1 LEEIILYFDYVLV
14 QAGGRGSR
22 MEILT
27 RNKPKALV
35 PVNNLPMIFHLF
47 RKYPDKKFIV
57 IGDYKFDVLA
67 RYLET
72 FADVK
77 YILTKSVGKGNVAGI
92 KQALDFIPQGENFLL
107 IWSDLI
113 LGENFSPENLGEGNY
128 IGTTKNFSCSWSYFD
143 GVLEKKT
150 IDGHGVAG
158 CFIFQDKKFLE
169 TLPTEGSFTR
179 WLAAQNFELREM
191 SMNDTVEIGTV
202 ESFKKN
208 SSTGNRCRPYNKMT
222 FDGDKVIKEALTDE
236 AQKLLQAEIDWYEKI
251 SSRQSFGLPKIFSTK
266 PLTMERINGN
276 NIFSSNVADDR
287 KKIIVKRMVD
297 CLKSLHELDKSPA
310 NPFDMEK
317 DYYQKTLAR
326 VRKIMPVI
334 PFAND
339 AFIKINGKNLKN
351 PLVHLQD
358 FHEMTALAQ
367 KDQTPFGIIHGD
379 CTFSNTLLDDKD
391 NIYLIDARGY
401 FGNTKFVGDVDYD
414 WAKMYYSIVAAF
426 DQFNVKN
433 FDLEITGGEVK
444 FSIANSGWEQ
454 LEDYFFSLI
463 ERNPQRIKFIHS
475 IIWLSLASHCWEDY
489 DSMCLA
495 FYNGVELWNEVL
507 DEGAW

>member
-1 LEEIILYFDYVLV
+1 MNLDYIVI
-14 QAGGRGSR
+14 QAGGLGSR
-22 MEILT
+22 LESLT

-47 RKYPDKKFIV
+47 KKYPKKKFII

-67 RYLET
+67 RYLEI
-72 FADVK
+72 FADVE
-77 YILTKSVGKGNVAGI
+77 YILTKSVGKGNVAGL
-92 KQALDFIPQGENFLL
+92 KQALNFIPEEKNFLL

-113 LGENFSPENLGEGNY
+113 PSENFSPENLAEGNY
-128 IGTTKNFSCSWSYFD
+128 IGITDSFTCSWSYFE
-143 GVLEKKT
+143 GLLEKKT
-150 IDGHGVAG
+150 IDGYGVAG
-158 CFIFQDKKFLE
+158 CFIFKDKKFLE
-169 TLPTEGSFTR
+169 SIPTEGSFTR

-191 SMNDTVEIGTV
+191 PMQGTVEVGTV

-208 SSTGNRCRPYNKMT
+208 SSSGNRCRPYNKMT
-222 FDGDKVIKEALTDE
+222 FDGDKVIKEALTAE

-251 SSRQSFGLPKIFSTK
+251 SSRQNFGIPKIFSTK

-276 NIFSSNVADDR
+276 NICVSDVPDDR
-287 KKIIVKRMVD
+287 KPAVIKRMVD
-297 CLKSLHELDKSPA
+297 CLKSLHELDKTPA

-326 VRKIMPVI
+326 VRKIVPVI

-339 AFIKINGKNLKN
+339 SFIKINGKNLKN
-351 PLVHLQD
+351 PLIHLQA
-358 FHEMTALAQ
+358 FHEMTERTQ
-367 KDQTPFGIIHGD
+367 KNKTPFGIIHGD
-379 CTFSNTLLDDKD
+379 CTFSNTLLDESD

-426 DQFNVKN
+426 DQFNIKN
-433 FDLEITGGEVK
+433 FDIEITDSEVN
-444 FSIANSGWEQ
+444 FSIGKSGWEKFG
-454 LEDYFFSLI
+454 DYFFSLI
-463 ERNPQRIKFIHS
+463 PDRNPQRIKFIHS

-507 DEGAW
+507 DGGDWE

>member
-1 LEEIILYFDYVLV
+1 MDFKYVLV

-47 RKYPDKKFIV
+47 RKYPDKKFII

-72 FADVK
+72 FADIE
-77 YILTKSVGKGNVAGI
+77 YILTKSVAKGNVAGLQ
-92 KQALDFIPQGENFLL
+92 QALNFIPEKENFLL

-113 LGENFSPENLGEGNY
+113 LDEKFSPEKLEEGNY
-128 IGTTKNFSCSWSYFD
+128 IGITDSFSCSWSYFN

-158 CFIFQDKKFLE
+158 CFLFKDKKFLD
-169 TLPTEGSFTR
+169 TIPTEGSFTK
-179 WLAAQNFELREM
+179 WLAAQNFELQEM
-191 SMNDTVEIGTV
+191 TVSGIVEVGTV
-202 ESFKKN
+202 ESFKKF
-208 SSTGNRCRPYNKMT
+208 SSQGNRCRPYNKMT
-222 FDGDKVIKEALTDE
+222 FSDDKVIKEALTNE

-251 SSRQSFGLPKIFSTK
+251 SSRQSFGVPKIFSAK

-276 NIFSSNVADDR
+276 NICVSEVSDER
-287 KKIIVKRMVD
+287 KPLIIKRMVE
-297 CLKSLHELDKSPA
+297 CLKSLHELDQSPA

-326 VRKIMPVI
+326 VRKIASVI
-334 PFAND
+334 PLAND
-339 AFIKINGKNLKN
+339 SCIKINGKNLKN
-351 PLVHLQD
+351 PLVHLQK
-358 FHEMTALAQ
+358 FHEMTEWTQ
-367 KDQTPFGIIHGD
+367 KDKTPFGIIHGD

-426 DQFNVKN
+426 DQFNIKN
-433 FDLEITGGEVK
+433 FDIEIAENEVNFFIGK
-444 FSIANSGWEQ
+444 SGWEKF
-454 LEDYFFSLI
+454 EDYFFGLI
-463 ERNPQRIKFIHS
+463 SERNPQRIKFIHS

-495 FYNGVELWNEVL
+495 FYKGVELWNEVL
-507 DEGAW
+507 DEGDWE